1 MAQMTVI
8 SGVSRRRRWSEAE
21 RRAILALVSE
31 PGAVV
36 ADVARRADVSTSLI
50 YKWRQEE
57 RAAASAVTGFAPAV
71 LVEGPVDNAPGA
83 APRLD
88 DPAITIEFKA
98 CRVRIGASASV
109 PLVTAVLRALR

>member
-21 RRAILALVSE
+21 RRAILAMVSE

-57 RAAASAVTGFAPAV
+57 RVAAIASTGFAPAV
-71 LVEGPVDNAPGA
+71 VVEGSVDGMPGA
-83 APRLD
+83 TPRLD

-98 CRVRIGASASV
+98 CRVQISASASV
-109 PLVTAVLRALR
+109 PLVTVVLRALR

>member
-21 RRAILALVSE
+21 RRAILALIAE
-31 PGAVV
+31 PGAVI

-57 RAAASAVTGFAPAV
+57 RAAAAATTGFAPAV
-71 LVEGPVDNAPGA
+71 VVESLVDGTPCAT
-83 APRLD
+83 PRHD
-88 DPAITIEFKA
+88 EPALTIEFKA
-98 CRVRIGASASV
+98 CRVRIGASAPVS
-109 PLVTAVLRALR
+109 LVTAVLRTLR